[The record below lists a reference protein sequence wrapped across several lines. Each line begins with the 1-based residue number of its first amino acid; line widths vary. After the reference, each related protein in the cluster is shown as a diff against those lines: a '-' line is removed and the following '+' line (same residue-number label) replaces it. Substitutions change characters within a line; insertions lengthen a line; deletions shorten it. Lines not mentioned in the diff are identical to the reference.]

1 MSHTLSYNPFL
12 FRLLSFTT
20 PKFTDNSRG
29 TDTHFFGRLRKGS
42 GTLTTLSG
50 EVLRLSAGDIFYI
63 PIGLRY
69 RSDWRPSSDGRLE
82 WESYPF
88 SSFPSSV
95 TKQYSLQRFL
105 PSKEAI
111 DYLDRIA
118 HSSSDTP
125 EAIGCFYLFMDA
137 ALQVME
143 ERHPDPSKA
152 VLEQARSYI
161 STHPDFK
168 VSDLARFCSMS
179 ESALFSLFQKQ
190 GLTPIELKHR
200 ILIEKAVTLLSSTDL
215 SVTEI
220 SDRLGFSDPGYFRKI
235 LRRITGK
242 TPKEVRREH
251 QKSISL

>member
-1 MSHTLSYNPFL
+1 MNRILSYNPFG
-12 FRLLSFTT
+12 FRLLSFVT
-20 PKFTDNSRG
+20 PKMTDNSRG
-29 TDTHFFGRLRKGS
+29 ADSNYFGRLRRGS

-50 EVLRLSAGDIFYI
+50 KVLHIEAGELFYI

-69 RSDWRPSSDGRLE
+69 RSDWRPDESGRLE

-88 SSFPSSV
+88 PAFPAAEHR
-95 TKQYSLQRFL
+95 QYTLQTFKV
-105 PSKEAI
+105 SKEAEE
-111 DYLDRIA
+111 LLSRIEGMDV
-118 HSSSDTP
+118 SSAA
-125 EAIGCFYLFMDA
+125 AIGCFFLFMSE
-137 ALQVME
+137 ALSVMVE
-143 ERHPDPSKA
+143 QDPNPAELTLER
-152 VLEQARSYI
+152 ARAYI
-161 STHPDFK
+161 SAHPDFK
-168 VSDLARFCSMS
+168 VSELARACNMS
-179 ESALFSLFQKQ
+179 ESGLFSLFQKQ

-251 QKSISL
+251 QERLSL